1 LEDFIWNSLLSKLK
15 NVIFPRKFILKIPY
29 LSVRDEAR
37 RRVLAGHGSLQ
48 KEKEFQLLIMNN
60 LKY

>member
-1 LEDFIWNSLLSKLK
+1 LEDYTWNSLLSKLK

-29 LSVRDEAR
+29 FSVRDEAR
-37 RRVLAGHGSLQ
+37 RRLAGHGSLQ